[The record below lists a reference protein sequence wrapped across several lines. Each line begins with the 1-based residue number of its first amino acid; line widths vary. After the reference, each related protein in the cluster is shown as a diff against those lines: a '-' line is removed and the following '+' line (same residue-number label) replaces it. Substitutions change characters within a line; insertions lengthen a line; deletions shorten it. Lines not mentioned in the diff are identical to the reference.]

1 MWKAGSLSNLSN
13 FSCSCLGVASRLV
26 KNAVIYQKKYIY
38 WGSVGPG
45 FSLDKDGNVSVDSPD
60 CVKALTSVVDMWCM
74 CNGPFL
80 TATRSLQYLWVNPEM
95 HIHRERT
102 NSPSPIRSPLSLMVV
117 WSGSHS
123 AVVFMSAPGT
133 CQPSSCTWCLWTVYI
148 SHRTCPVDSPSALW
162 RDKNTNNLSI
172 HTVWCETNTGTNI
185 KWNGEWWV
193 SHSGDA
199 QRLQICQH

>member
-1 MWKAGSLSNLSN
+1 MLSSIRRNIYIGDKLGLGS
-13 FSCSCLGVASRLV
+13 AWT
-26 KNAVIYQKKYIY
+26 KI
-38 WGSVGPG
+38 
-45 FSLDKDGNVSVDSPD
+45 GNVSLDSPD
-60 CVKALTSVVDMWCM
+60 CVKALTSVLDMWCM

-80 TATRSLQYLWVNPEM
+80 TATRSLKYLWVNPEM

-102 NSPSPIRSPLSLMVV
+102 NSPSPIRSPLSLVVV

-148 SHRTCPVDSPSALW
+148 SHRTCPVDSPSALS

-172 HTVWCETNTGTNI
+172 HTFSWRWQIIYVCAQLGNVNKPLTISLVNWNIALFTLPGLGNTFANWETG
-185 KWNGEWWV
+185 
-193 SHSGDA
+193 
-199 QRLQICQH
+199 